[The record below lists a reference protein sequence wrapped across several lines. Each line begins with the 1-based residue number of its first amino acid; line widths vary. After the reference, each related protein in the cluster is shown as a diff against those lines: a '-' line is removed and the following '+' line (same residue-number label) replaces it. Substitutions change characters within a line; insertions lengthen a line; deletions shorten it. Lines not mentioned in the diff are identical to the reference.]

1 MTDNRTQINNLN
13 KLIAENDAFLLT
25 SHQDPDGDSVGSLIG
40 FYRYLKNLNKKAEVY
55 SQGTIPHKYRFL
67 DPECVIRNAP
77 GKAASTAKIA
87 IVLECPR
94 YDRIGF
100 VKELIDPHMIVIN
113 IDHHNDNEMYGQI
126 NIVNKKACAVGE
138 ILFDIFDS
146 SGNPFGTEV
155 ANPLYAALLS
165 DTGCFKF
172 SNTSSRCLRVAAALV
187 EKGAQPKPIAENI
200 FSSTT
205 AGTLKLIGFVLQNM
219 KLYANEKICVFRLA
233 KGDPAR
239 FDASMENSEGLIDYT
254 MMINGVQVGV
264 LIKEIDSNTVKV
276 SLRSREGI
284 DVCAFANSKGG
295 GGHVN
300 AAGFTLNESLDLAE
314 PAIVKALSEYLHV

>member
-1 MTDNRTQINNLN
+1 MTDNRVQINNLN

-25 SHQDPDGDSVGSLIG
+25 SHQDPDGDSIGSLIG
-40 FYRYLKNLNKKAEVY
+40 FYNYLRNLGKRVEVY
-55 SQGTIPHKYRFL
+55 SQGKIPHKYRFL
-67 DPECVIRNAP
+67 DPENAIKNVSGDKSP
-77 GKAASTAKIA
+77 DAKIA

-100 VKELIDPHMIVIN
+100 VKELIDPRMIVIN
-113 IDHHNDNEMYGQI
+113 IDHHVDNEMYGQI
-126 NIVNKKACAVGE
+126 NIVDKKACAVGE
-138 ILFDIFDS
+138 ILFDIFDC
-146 SGNPFGTEV
+146 SGNPFGAEV

-187 EKGAQPKPIAENI
+187 DKGARPKPIAENI

-205 AGTLKLIGFVLQNM
+205 AGTLKLSGFVLQNM
-219 KLYANEKICVFRLA
+219 KLYANEKICVFRLG

-239 FDASMENSEGLIDYT
+239 FGASMENSEGLIDYT
-254 MMINGVQVGV
+254 MMINGVQIGV
-264 LIKEIDSNTVKV
+264 LIKEVDSNTVKV
-276 SLRSREGI
+276 SLRSRDGI
-284 DVCAFANSKGG
+284 DVCAFANSRGG

-300 AAGFTLNESLDLAE
+300 AAGFTLNESFDLAE
-314 PAIVKALSEYLHV
+314 PMIVKALSEYLHV